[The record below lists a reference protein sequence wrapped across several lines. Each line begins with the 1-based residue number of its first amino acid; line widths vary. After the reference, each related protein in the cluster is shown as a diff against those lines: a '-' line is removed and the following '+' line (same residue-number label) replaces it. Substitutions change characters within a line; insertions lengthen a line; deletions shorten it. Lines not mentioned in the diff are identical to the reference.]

1 MSMRVVAVDLSKPR
15 HSLLGFP
22 VPEES
27 ESGLVP
33 NCLPEGQLGSRKE
46 AHSHLRFIRRGK
58 AAGNRVTEP
67 GGYELITDFCR
78 SGRDL
83 RALSARDGPDF
94 VVETTSGSYK
104 ARSLVLATGA
114 INARTARA
122 ERVPCLLVCSR
133 SMSRATATP
142 RHCLQA
148 MCSSLGADSLDA
160 KLRKSCML
168 LGGKYCWPAVELPG
182 APEEL

>member
-15 HSLLGFP
+15 HPLLGFP
-22 VPEES
+22 VPEEP

-46 AHSHLRFIRRGK
+46 AHSHLRFIRRGE

-83 RALSARDGPDF
+83 VQS
-94 VVETTSGSYK
+94 VEGTPLAATQPGGS
-104 ARSLVLATGA
+104 
-114 INARTARA
+114 
-122 ERVPCLLVCSR
+122 P
-133 SMSRATATP
+133 RATDQTFVAVLFRSGIP
-142 RHCLQA
+142 
-148 MCSSLGADSLDA
+148 
-160 KLRKSCML
+160 
-168 LGGKYCWPAVELPG
+168 PARPP
-182 APEEL
+182 AP

>member
-22 VPEES
+22 VPEEP

-46 AHSHLRFIRRGK
+46 AHSHVRFIRRGE
-58 AAGNRVTEP
+58 AAGHQVTEP

-83 RALSARDGPDF
+83 VQTLITHGRYSSSCTTAGRVPPAQRMNFWCRFYLGLKSRGPPRPARVWALPGRLATWAPVSPPSH
-94 VVETTSGSYK
+94 SGSF
-104 ARSLVLATGA
+104 G
-114 INARTARA
+114 
-122 ERVPCLLVCSR
+122 
-133 SMSRATATP
+133 
-142 RHCLQA
+142 
-148 MCSSLGADSLDA
+148 
-160 KLRKSCML
+160 
-168 LGGKYCWPAVELPG
+168 
-182 APEEL
+182 